1 MREMVGEIIDKKE
14 ISSEEENGKNI
25 AEDNFAVEVIEFRYN
40 DVHKEGDDQE
50 ETAYATADCV
60 DKPKDEEVLI
70 KTTWS
75 FISEMFI
82 MFCYHYLFS
91 CMVFKANDGL

>member
-1 MREMVGEIIDKKE
+1 MGEMVGEVIDKKE

-50 ETAYATADCV
+50 ETAYAATDCV
-60 DKPKDEEVLI
+60 DKPKNEEVLI
-70 KTTWS
+70 KT
-75 FISEMFI
+75 
-82 MFCYHYLFS
+82 
-91 CMVFKANDGL
+91 A